1 MLDNTI
7 GCSWS
12 YIRECTKLL
21 IYKAFSKY
29 PCPLVGWGR
38 PLKGRYP
45 SPRAGTCQVEESVVG
60 QGPRSLIEVFDH
72 EERIDRGNRLMEA
85 IEQLEAWISEQVQ
98 AGLLVRHRDGSVSA
112 KRKGKGRGC

>member
-1 MLDNTI
+1 
-7 GCSWS
+7 
-12 YIRECTKLL
+12 
-21 IYKAFSKY
+21 
-29 PCPLVGWGR
+29 
-38 PLKGRYP
+38 
-45 SPRAGTCQVEESVVG
+45 
-60 QGPRSLIEVFDH
+60 LIEVFDH